1 MKRVLTAAAAGIALL
16 LLAAYIFYIRPHYYL
31 FNGGKI
37 EFAPELRQ
45 ELIQGQYLQ
54 ILPYEDTLYFCSREG
69 LEKRNLDGSSQW
81 TKPFQMLAPLLKQA
95 GDYLVVADILGHD
108 ALLFDKNGFLAG
120 IRENFPIVSAWLS
133 EGGQLVLVLEA
144 DLENK
149 IKVYSREGVPLIERG
164 SVLRQDGYPVAAA
177 LSGDGLNLT
186 TSYVDA
192 LNGGIHSQIT
202 MFGFA
207 DYHEDLDE
215 FILRA
220 DAYEGEL
227 MPELHYFG
235 QKTLWV
241 IGNRSAYLYPMSGS
255 KELYSAPLKLDVD
268 GDLLA
273 VYYTKNETLLYTDTK
288 EIGERRYRL
297 KVYRMGGELIQELFF
312 AQEPNLISA
321 QADEYFV
328 ADQEKITKY
337 RGSRM
342 IWQYPF
348 HERLDAFY
356 EVASDRYLL
365 IQPMS
370 YTVWEKTELD

>member
-1 MKRVLTAAAAGIALL
+1 MKKVLTAAAAGIALL
-16 LLAAYIFYIRPHYYL
+16 LLAGYIFYIRPQYYL
-31 FNGGKI
+31 FNGGQI
-37 EFAPELRQ
+37 AFAPELRQ
-45 ELIQGQYLQ
+45 KLIQGQYLQ
-54 ILPYEDTLYFCSREG
+54 ILPYGDALYFCSREG

-81 TKPFQMLAPLLKQA
+81 TKPFQMLAPQLKMA
-95 GDYLVVADILGHD
+95 GNYLVVADILGHD
-108 ALLFDKNGFLAG
+108 ALLFDQNGILASV
-120 IRENFPIVSAWLS
+120 RENLPIVSAWLS
-133 EGGQLVLVLEA
+133 ESGQLVLVLEA
-144 DLENK
+144 DLENR
-149 IKVYSREGVPLIERG
+149 IKVYSKEGVPLIERG

-177 LSGDGLNLT
+177 LSGDGINLT

-192 LNGGIHSQIT
+192 LNGGIRSKIT

-235 QKTLWV
+235 QKMLWV
-241 IGNRSAYLYPMSGS
+241 IGNRSAYLYPMSGK
-255 KELYSAPLKLDVD
+255 KEIYSAPSKLEID

-273 VYYTKNETLLYTDTK
+273 VHYTKNETLLSIDTK
-288 EIGERRYRL
+288 EIGEQRYRL
-297 KVYRMGGELIQELFF
+297 KVYRMGGELVQELSF

-321 QADEYFV
+321 QADAYFV

-348 HERLDAFY
+348 HDRLNAFY
-356 EVASDRYLL
+356 EVAPDRYLL

-370 YTVWEKTELD
+370 YTVWRKTELD